1 MGRDRE
7 LARLQKSWARAQA
20 GTLRMAGVAFRGE
33 PGIGRSRLAA
43 AAVEL
48 AEGSGA
54 VVLELIGS
62 PFHTDAGLHP
72 VRTLLERRCGID
84 RKTDPA
90 DRLRLLQAEVA
101 ARSLDL
107 VRVAPLL
114 APVLGIAPEAGYEPV
129 PAEGRK
135 LYALIGE
142 AGCARVPTWCRWRR
156 RASSAARSIA
166 ACCAR
171 CAP

>member
-1 MGRDRE
+1 
-7 LARLQKSWARAQA
+7 
-20 GTLRMAGVAFRGE
+20 MAGVTFRGE

-84 RKTDPA
+84 RMTDPA
-90 DRLRLLQAEVA
+90 DRLRLLQAEVGHDYRA
-101 ARSLDL
+101 RRVARLRGRLYEAHRHVDGLHRRFPETRHSLPADAPGPASGGVEIISPGSAVGRRERTLVRRSL
-107 VRVAPLL
+107 R
-114 APVLGIAPEAGYEPV
+114 
-129 PAEGRK
+129 
-135 LYALIGE
+135 
-142 AGCARVPTWCRWRR
+142 
-156 RASSAARSIA
+156 
-166 ACCAR
+166 
-171 CAP
+171 